1 MREADRASCYTARV
15 ARRIKIIANPVS
27 GRGRG
32 ARLGRDVA
40 DCLRAQGAEPVL
52 AQTLCAGDA
61 CRLAGEPDDCFAVAG
76 VGGDGTINE
85 VLNGLREGTALAM
98 IPCGTANVLAK
109 ELRLPR
115 DAAGLARV
123 LASGREVP
131 WDLGV
136 DVVTGRKFLLFA
148 SAGYD
153 AHVVHRFHA
162 DRKGPVRMMQY
173 IASGLRCMI
182 GYDPPRIRVEL
193 DGRPLPGEASWV
205 IVSNVASYGGPLVFT
220 PRAAP
225 ADGAFEVLVLRG
237 NRRRDVVRMFWRALG
252 SWILRRDLAIGGAS
266 FHRARRVR
274 LVPVDGRRV
283 PVQVDGDPGG
293 FLPAEF
299 VVRPAAVRL
308 LAP

>member
-1 MREADRASCYTARV
+1 MS
-15 ARRIKIIANPVS
+15 RRIKIIANPVS

-32 ARLGRDVA
+32 TRLGREVA
-40 DCLRAQGAEPVL
+40 DCLRAQGADPIL

-85 VLNGLREGTALAM
+85 VLNGLREGAALGM

-131 WDLGV
+131 WDLGA
-136 DVVTGRKFLLFA
+136 DAVTGRKFLLFA

-162 DRKGPVRMMQY
+162 ARKGPIRMTHY
-173 IASGLRCMI
+173 LASGLRCMI
-182 GYDPPRIRVEL
+182 DYVPPRIRVEL
-193 DGRPLPGEASWV
+193 DGRALAGEASWV

-225 ADGAFEVLVLRG
+225 ADGTFEVLVLRG
-237 NRRRDVVRMFWRALG
+237 NRRRDVVRMFWRALAG
-252 SWILRRDLAIGGAS
+252 WLLRRDFPLAGAS

-274 LVPVDGRRV
+274 LLPGDDGRV
-283 PVQVDGDPGG
+283 PVQIDGDPGG

>member
-1 MREADRASCYTARV
+1 M

-32 ARLGRDVA
+32 ARLSREVA
-40 DCLRAQGAEPVL
+40 ERLRAHGAEPVL
-52 AQTLCAGDA
+52 AETLCAGDA
-61 CRLAGEPDDCFAVAG
+61 CRLAGEPDDCAAVAG

-85 VLNGLREGTALAM
+85 VLNGLREGAALGM

-109 ELRLPR
+109 ELKLPR
-115 DAAGLARV
+115 DVAGLARV
-123 LASGREVP
+123 LASGRELP
-131 WDLGV
+131 WDLGA
-136 DVVTGRKFLLFA
+136 DTVTGRKFLLFA

-162 DRKGPVRMMQY
+162 GRKGPVHMWQY
-173 IASGLRCMI
+173 IAWGLRSMVE
-182 GYDPPRIRVEL
+182 YEPPRMKVEL
-193 DGRPLPGEASWV
+193 DGLPLSGEFSWV

-225 ADGAFEVLVLRG
+225 ADGAFEVLALRG
-237 NRRRDVVRMFWRALG
+237 GGRRDVVRMFFRALAG
-252 SWILRRDLAIGGAS
+252 WLLRRDFALHGAT

-274 LVPVDGRRV
+274 LSAVGGRPV

-299 VVRPAAVRL
+299 VVRPAGVRL